1 MAGPENSK
9 YAYFIQFWPP
19 AFIESCSSFPPMGS
33 WALPHCSYSSS
44 SKEEEEKMWWK
55 MAQELRLEQGDRSVI
70 TITSKTDSALGRWIW
85 LIAYYNSSREKLKT
99 PSHHPLSSPWALQG
113 KKEMGAVFITLSLLL
128 LHDCCPCSTST
139 DDSVIVNKYM

>member
-19 AFIESCSSFPPMGS
+19 AFIEPCSSFTPMGS

-44 SKEEEEKMWWK
+44 SKEEEEKKWWK
-55 MAQELRLEQGDRSVI
+55 MAQELRLGQGDRSVI

-85 LIAYYNSSREKLKT
+85 FIAYYNSSREKLKT
-99 PSHHPLSSPWALQG
+99 PSHRPLPEHFRG